1 MVVLFVATTGICA
14 LGWLNSRML
23 NRAVL
28 YYYMEIK
35 HQDEPDIEELKKCL
49 MEAWKR
55 LFKADQTQP

>member
-49 MEAWKR
+49 IEA
-55 LFKADQTQP
+55 